1 MRKPQ
6 FKYEPNTII
15 VYVLNILIVF
25 FLFVLS
31 LSLKYNLLSH
41 VLMLSQQLKHFEMHC
56 STITHI
62 CHVIHVCV

>member
-15 VYVLNILIVF
+15 VYVLNLLVVF
-25 FLFVLS
+25 FLFILS

-41 VLMLSQQLKHFEMHC
+41 VLMLSQQLKHFLKC
-56 STITHI
+56 IVQQLHI
-62 CHVIHVCV
+62 SAM